1 MGTVAILVMWPR
13 PYQQTFVPLAHGGS
27 TCNLVLIGP
36 AVSEEM
42 SFEKVDNADTDTNKG
57 PLSIL

>member
-1 MGTVAILVMWPR
+1 MGMVAILVMSPR
-13 PYQQTFVPLAHGGS
+13 HYEQTFVSPPHGGS

-36 AVSEEM
+36 ALTKEM
-42 SFEKVDNADTDTNKG
+42 FENVDANVDANANQG